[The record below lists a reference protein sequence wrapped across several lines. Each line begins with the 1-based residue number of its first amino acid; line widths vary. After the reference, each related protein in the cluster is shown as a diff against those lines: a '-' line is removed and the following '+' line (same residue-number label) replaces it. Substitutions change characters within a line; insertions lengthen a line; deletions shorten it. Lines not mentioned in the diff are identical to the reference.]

1 MKLRYL
7 LLSLV
12 LLSVFMHCTWKYFVP
27 LCDTTSMYWYHANE
41 RKWNS
46 SGKILVLGDSQIVS
60 GILPETIAEL
70 EHVPVEEVI
79 YLPKPSQQPEG
90 IYSDTLYLIPKL
102 PKLEKIYV
110 NLSPL
115 NTSKNSITD
124 AHKQL
129 YYSFSKLQSSDL
141 IDPLLRKV
149 YFPNLTD
156 LLWKI
161 IIQIFPYFGL
171 SSNLNRMFY
180 DQTVQTDLA
189 NRRLEF
195 VRIQKSMEEKS
206 GAWIWKSID
215 KDPSITKEETFQNLD
230 TTILAGKRDGSIQLW
245 NKVIQTWKEKQ
256 IDVVVFRIPFSPQME
271 KDLDQKQGN
280 GVADSLLESMQSEA
294 NGSKVKV
301 YNFKSIF
308 LNQYEYFAD
317 LTHLNQKGRDVF
329 AKVIKKELL
338 NHSDPTAKGM

>member
-7 LLSLV
+7 FTSLV
-12 LLSVFMHCTWKYFVP
+12 LLSVFMHFTWEYLVP
-27 LCDTTSMYWYHANE
+27 FCDTTSMYWYLANQ
-41 RKWNS
+41 RKWNP

-60 GILPETIAEL
+60 GILPETIAAL
-70 EHVPVEEVI
+70 ENVPVEEVI
-79 YLPKPSQQPEG
+79 FLPKPSQQPEG

-102 PKLEKIYV
+102 TNLKKIYV

-129 YYSFSKLQSSDL
+129 YYSFSKLVFTDL
-141 IDPLLRKV
+141 MDPMLRNV
-149 YFPNLTD
+149 YFPNVTD
-156 LLWKI
+156 LLWKVN
-161 IIQIFPYFGL
+161 IQIFPYFGL
-171 SSNLNRMFY
+171 SSNLNRIFY
-180 DQTVQTDLA
+180 DQTVQTDLKH
-189 NRRLEF
+189 RRLEF
-195 VRIQKSMEEKS
+195 DSIQKSMEERS
-206 GAWIWKSID
+206 GAWIWKSIG
-215 KDPSITKEETFQNLD
+215 KDPSITKDEVFQNLD
-230 TTILAGKRDGSIQLW
+230 TTILAGKRNGSIQLW
-245 NKVIQTWKEKQ
+245 NKAIQTWKEKQ
-256 IDVVVFRIPFSPQME
+256 IEVVVLRIPFSPQME
-271 KDLDQKQGN
+271 MDLNQKQGN
-280 GVADSLLESMQSEA
+280 GVSDSLLQSIQLEA

-329 AKVIKKELL
+329 AKVLKKELL